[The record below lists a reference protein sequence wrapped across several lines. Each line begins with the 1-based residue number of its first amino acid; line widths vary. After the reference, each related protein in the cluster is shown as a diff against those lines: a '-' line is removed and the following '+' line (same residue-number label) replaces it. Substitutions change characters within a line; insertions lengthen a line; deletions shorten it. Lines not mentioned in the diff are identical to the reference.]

1 MVFDRFLSE
10 ISSASFY
17 VIVYFLVAI
26 GEHNKDTHEC
36 LLIKFRSN
44 PFPLAIVHGF

>member
-10 ISSASFY
+10 ISSASF
-17 VIVYFLVAI
+17 VYFLVAI
-26 GEHNKDTHEC
+26 FGEHTKDTHEY

-44 PFPLAIVHGF
+44 PFPLIFRKMQRL

>member
-10 ISSASFY
+10 ISSACHCF
-17 VIVYFLVAI
+17 FLVAI
-26 GEHNKDTHEC
+26 FGEHNKDTHEY

-44 PFPLAIVHGF
+44 PFPLIFLQL